1 MSQIDPL
8 EPHGSRTVSATALLF
23 YPKIGDGKSMLI
35 PQISEAAAYIRQHT
49 DLVPDIALT
58 LGSGL
63 GPVADAFEGIAIPY
77 GDIPHFPVAHAP
89 GHDGQ
94 LLLGTLYGRS
104 CVAMRG
110 RVHMYEGYTAQDVT
124 FPLRVMHALGAQTVC
139 LTNAAGGMREG
150 MQVGDFV
157 AIEDHLSLATAAGF
171 DPLRG
176 MHDPGLGERFV
187 SMNKA
192 YDPELIALAQSINA
206 DITKG
211 TYAHAIGPSF
221 EPPALI
227 RLMQMAGCDMVGMST
242 VPEVIVARHAGMRVF
257 ALSTITNISVNTVTD
272 NHITN
277 EAEVFESA
285 KLITPKLS
293 AFLEKF
299 IPALPTVER

>member
-1 MSQIDPL
+1 VLPD
-8 EPHGSRTVSATALLF
+8 TAL
-23 YPKIGDGKSMLI
+23 PTPTKIGDDKGMLI
-35 PQISEAAAYIRQHT
+35 PQIAESVAYIRKHA
-49 DLVPDIALT
+49 DIVPDIALT

-94 LLLGTLYGRS
+94 LLLGSLYGRA

-110 RVHMYEGYTAQDVT
+110 RVHMYEGYTAQEVT
-124 FPLRVMHALGAQTVC
+124 FPLRVMQALGAEIAV
-139 LTNAAGGMREG
+139 LTNAAGGMRAG

-157 AIEDHLSLATAAGF
+157 AIEDHLSLATAAGQ

-176 MHDPGLGERFV
+176 MHDPGLGQRFV
-187 SMNKA
+187 SMNMA
-192 YDPELIALAQSINA
+192 YDPALIELAQSINP
-206 DITKG
+206 DITRG

-227 RLMQMAGCDMVGMST
+227 RLLQLVGCDMVGMST
-242 VPEVIVARHAGMRVF
+242 VPEVIVARHAGMQVF
-257 ALSTITNISVNTVTD
+257 ALSTITNISVSTVD
-272 NHITN
+272 DGHVTN
-277 EAEVFESA
+277 EAEVFDAA

-293 AFLEKF
+293 DFMSRF
-299 IPALPTVER
+299 IPVLPDVAR